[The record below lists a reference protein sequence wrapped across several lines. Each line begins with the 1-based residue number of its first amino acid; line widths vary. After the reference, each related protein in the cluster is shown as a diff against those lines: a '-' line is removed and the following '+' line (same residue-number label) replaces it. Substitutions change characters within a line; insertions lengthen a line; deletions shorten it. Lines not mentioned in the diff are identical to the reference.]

1 MRMQNLLRV
10 LSFAVLLALPATG
23 ALAAVAYVHQVQGT
37 LTAQYGGG
45 PARALKLGDLLDPG
59 VTLSTGARST
69 AIVKFEDGQIV
80 VLEPD
85 TRFTVR
91 QYSYNKT
98 QVRNSNILFQLLQGG
113 LRFVTGVIGSTNH
126 DAFKLTAG
134 TSTIGV
140 RGTDGTALYDAI
152 SNIIT
157 VAVEVGTLALQ
168 TPAGTATIPTG
179 AFSSFTPGAPPS
191 APAPIA
197 QATAAVAARLAL
209 ASSVAVPINTPI
221 VVELT
226 ARAVVL
232 QAAARAADAAA
243 AAAPDN
249 AAAQQAARE
258 ADAAAAEALNIAAQ
272 AAVEAFQAA
281 VQAGA
286 VPPAPPAPPTAGT
299 ETQGQPPG
307 QPPGSTAPVAPTPTP
322 GGGVGAAS
330 PS

>member
-1 MRMQNLLRV
+1 MQNCLRV
-10 LSFAVLLALPATG
+10 LFFAVLLAQVTS

-37 LTAQYGGG
+37 LTAQNGGG
-45 PARALKLGDLLDPG
+45 PARTLKLGDLLDPG
-59 VTLSTGARST
+59 VTLSTGAKST
-69 AIVKFEDGQIV
+69 AVVKFEDGQIA

-91 QYSYNKT
+91 QYSYNKK

-126 DAFKLTAG
+126 DSFKLTAG

-140 RGTDGTALYDAI
+140 RGTDGTVLYDAI

-157 VAVEVGTLALQ
+157 AAVNVGTLALQ
-168 TPAGTATIPTG
+168 APTGTSTIPTG
-179 AFSSFTPGAPPS
+179 TFSSFTPGAPPS

-197 QATAAVAARLAL
+197 QATTAVAAQLAL

-221 VVELT
+221 VVELS

-249 AAAQQAARE
+249 EAAQQAARE
-258 ADAAAAEALNIAAQ
+258 ADAAAAEAVKIATQ

-299 ETQGQPPG
+299 DTQGQPTG
-307 QPPGSTAPVAPTPTP
+307 QPPGTTAPVTPTPTP
-322 GGGVGAAS
+322 GGGGAAS